1 MMRILIQK
9 ISGIRKNGIR
19 HIPNRKTIYY
29 VLLSIHGEVMY
40 WGQGSRDLDVN
51 IIETGQ
57 VEPILRRKI
66 I

>member
-1 MMRILIQK
+1 MERSYI
-9 ISGIRKNGIR
+9 
-19 HIPNRKTIYY
+19 
-29 VLLSIHGEVMY
+29 